1 MIVNKFFERLKFTYI
16 LYYTVNEEKQH
27 IFIVHISK
35 VVFSPPLKKILTT
48 IMKEEINQTKLEQI

>member
-35 VVFSPPLKKILTT
+35 VVFSPPP
-48 IMKEEINQTKLEQI
+48 